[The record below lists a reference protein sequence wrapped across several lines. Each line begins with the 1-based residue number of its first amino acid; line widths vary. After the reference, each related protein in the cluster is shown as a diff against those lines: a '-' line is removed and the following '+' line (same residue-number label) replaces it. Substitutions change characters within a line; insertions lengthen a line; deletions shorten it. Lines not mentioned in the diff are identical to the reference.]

1 MSARWCLLVAVTLLL
16 LPGRP
21 AAQEPSGQPS
31 RFRSSVD
38 VVSVT
43 AIVRDRKGRFVRNL
57 ERKDFVVAEAGV
69 PRPILDFRA
78 QSDGPVKVAVL
89 FDVSG
94 SMRLGSKAQD
104 AKHAAREIFGAL
116 KADDEAA
123 VFVFDSRL
131 HEIAGFTS
139 DLAVL
144 DAALAR
150 VDEPFGQTSLYDAVA
165 QTARGLGIRGP
176 GLTPHRSAVV
186 VLTDGV
192 DTSSQLTAPQVSA
205 VASGIDVPV
214 YVVAVMA
221 PVDDPRQSD
230 GQTRKGPAGEL
241 RTLSQWTGG
250 ELFAAIA
257 PLDATTAA
265 RQIVDEL
272 RHQYLLA
279 FEATQTRSGWRPLE
293 VRARDRGLTVRARA
307 GYTAGGQTGD
317 EGTTSFSSSG
327 DKTGQR

>member
-1 MSARWCLLVAVTLLL
+1 
-16 LPGRP
+16 
-21 AAQEPSGQPS
+21 
-31 RFRSSVD
+31 

-57 ERKDFVVAEAGV
+57 DRKDFVVAEAGV
-69 PRPILDFRA
+69 PRPIIDFRA

-104 AKHAAREIFGAL
+104 AKFAARQVFGAL
-116 KADDEAA
+116 KNGDEAA

-131 HEIAGFTS
+131 HEVAGFTS
-139 DLAVL
+139 DLATL
-144 DAALAR
+144 ESALAR
-150 VDEPFGQTSLYDAVA
+150 VDDPFGQTSLYDAVA
-165 QTARGLGIRGP
+165 QTARGLGTGIT
-176 GLTPHRSAVV
+176 GLAQHRSAVV
-186 VLTDGV
+186 VLTDGI
-192 DTSSQLTAPQVSA
+192 DTNSRLTAPQVSA

-230 GQTRKGPAGEL
+230 EQARKGPTGEL
-241 RTLSQWTGG
+241 RNLSQWTGG
-250 ELFAAIA
+250 ELFTVTTPA
-257 PLDATTAA
+257 DAVVAGA
-265 RQIVDEL
+265 QIVDEL

-279 FEATQTRSGWRPLE
+279 FEASATRSGWRPLE

-307 GYTAGGQTGD
+307 GYTAGAQTGD
-317 EGTTSFSSSG
+317 GETASFIHIDGEG
-327 DKTGQR
+327 TGQR